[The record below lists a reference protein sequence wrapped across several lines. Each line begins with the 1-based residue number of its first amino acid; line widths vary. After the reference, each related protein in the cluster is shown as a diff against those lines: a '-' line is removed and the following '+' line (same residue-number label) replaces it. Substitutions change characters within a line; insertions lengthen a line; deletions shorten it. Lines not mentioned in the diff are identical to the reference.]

1 VEALL
6 NLKSVLCDP
15 EGCVCISG
23 SNEDTHIIQ
32 SSLTAIEKTIEK
44 QAAQIAELQEQLDL
58 QIPASVMAQQMRKI
72 AEQAAQIEMMR
83 DAMREFCTRV
93 DNGEVRSVRTYQK
106 FLTIISTTPDQA
118 LEQFAAKVREQAAEA
133 ICAIKELP

>member
-72 AEQAAQIEMMR
+72 AEQAAQIEMLRHAIRFWMKAEG
-83 DAMREFCTRV
+83 DYDMIKAGKMFT
-93 DNGEVRSVRTYQK
+93 K
-106 FLTIISTTPDQA
+106 ALTIQPDD
-118 LEQFAAKVREQAAEA
+118 AELKA
-133 ICAIKELP
+133 WLGEPVA

>member
-1 VEALL
+1 MEALL

-72 AEQAAQIEMMR
+72 AEQAAQIEM
-83 DAMREFCTRV
+83 
-93 DNGEVRSVRTYQK
+93 
-106 FLTIISTTPDQA
+106 I
-118 LEQFAAKVREQAAEA
+118 
-133 ICAIKELP
+133 